1 MVKSKQE
8 IITQDIALKIKHQLY
23 KPGDYLPS
31 ENQLAE
37 LYGAA
42 RNTVRKSLGDLTDLG
57 LIQKIKGKGSL
68 VLDSSR
74 YAFPV
79 SGITSF
85 KELNETLGMKA
96 KTEVLRLEEIEQLPA
111 NIKVEQVDADKFIFL
126 ERLRLIND
134 QPKVLDRDYLL
145 SPPVNFLPIEE
156 AQNSIYAYLEDKLG
170 FVISY
175 ATKEIT
181 VRKVDDYIASK
192 LKLEADRRAVLVSS
206 KTYLEDTRLF
216 EITESYHHPDD
227 FSFFDFARR
236 RKI

>member
-1 MVKSKQE
+1 M
-8 IITQDIALKIKHQLY
+8 
-23 KPGDYLPS
+23 
-31 ENQLAE
+31 
-37 LYGAA
+37 
-42 RNTVRKSLGDLTDLG
+42 
-57 LIQKIKGKGSL
+57 
-68 VLDSSR
+68 
-74 YAFPV
+74 
-79 SGITSF
+79 
-85 KELNETLGMKA
+85 
-96 KTEVLRLEEIEQLPA
+96 
-111 NIKVEQVDADKFIFL
+111 
-126 ERLRLIND
+126 
-134 QPKVLDRDYLL
+134 
-145 SPPVNFLPIEE
+145 EE

>member
-96 KTEVLRLEEIEQLPA
+96 KTEVLRLEEIEQLPE

-145 SPPVNFLPIEE
+145 SPPVNFLPMEE

-192 LKLEADRRAVLVSS
+192 LKLETDRRAVLVSS